1 MRQFV
6 SSVNPDKKGLIEI
19 NGKDFRYLKQVL
31 RLSVGDMLYV
41 RLPDGKLSG
50 TTVAKIDENRRAVT
64 LQVCDSVLEVLKEE
78 GENQSEYCPETN
90 LYLFQ
95 FVAKSSKMDL
105 IVRQAAECGVL
116 KIIPV
121 TGKFTQNGGA
131 EKNFRNSRYERIV
144 KEARQQSGSPV
155 STEIAETLTLD
166 EACAFWKKIAGENL
180 KDGFACVL
188 YERSEKTKNLYEAI
202 PDFEKIK
209 NCAVFCGAEGGI
221 SPEEIEILS
230 KNGIVPVHFETN
242 ILRCET
248 AALYGIACVQNA
260 VTGRKIW
267 QKN

>member
-6 SSVNPDKKGLIEI
+6 STVNPDKKGLIEI

-166 EACAFWKKIAGENL
+166 EACAFWKKIAGENS

-188 YERSEKTKNLYEAI
+188 YERSKKTKNLYTDVKFQKGDFLIFGPETRGI
-202 PDFEKIK
+202 PEDILNANPK
-209 NCAVFCGAEGGI
+209 NCATIPMRKETR
-221 SPEEIEILS
+221 SLNLS
-230 KNGIVPVHFETN
+230 NSVAIVAYEAYRQFQ
-242 ILRCET
+242 IR
-248 AALYGIACVQNA
+248 
-260 VTGRKIW
+260 
-267 QKN
+267 

>member
-1 MRQFV
+1 M
-6 SSVNPDKKGLIEI
+6 P
-19 NGKDFRYLKQVL
+19 
-31 RLSVGDMLYV
+31 
-41 RLPDGKLSG
+41 
-50 TTVAKIDENRRAVT
+50 
-64 LQVCDSVLEVLKEE
+64 
-78 GENQSEYCPETN
+78 
-90 LYLFQ
+90 
-95 FVAKSSKMDL
+95 
-105 IVRQAAECGVL
+105 
-116 KIIPV
+116 
-121 TGKFTQNGGA
+121 
-131 EKNFRNSRYERIV
+131 
-144 KEARQQSGSPV
+144 RQQSGSPV

-166 EACAFWKKIAGENL
+166 EACAFWKKIAGENS

-188 YERSEKTKNLYEAI
+188 YERSKKTKNLYEAI
-202 PDFEKIK
+202 PDSEKIK

>member
-6 SSVNPDKKGLIEI
+6 STVNPDKKGLIEI

-78 GENQSEYCPETN
+78 GESQSEYCPETN

-95 FVAKSSKMDL
+95 FIAKSSKMDL

-166 EACAFWKKIAGENL
+166 
-180 KDGFACVL
+180 DACVL
-188 YERSEKTKNLYEAI
+188 YERSKKTKNLYEAI
-202 PDFEKIK
+202 PDSEKIK